1 MPRPFEALPAWT
13 PEPLLLGGRTR
24 LAWLIRLRW
33 WALGGVSLA
42 ALVAWAGLVPGVNL
56 PIVVAAVLL
65 GILTNVGLAR
75 RSHQNAHLDERHVWQ
90 ALLDTGALTLVLWAA
105 GGADCPFLGFY
116 AFPVLLAALLGDR
129 PALLPA
135 GVATAAG
142 LAFLAVGRLYPP
154 LAVGRWNPPERFHD
168 ALSWGAAA
176 LTIVGVAYF
185 ALVFSEAIRSQAR
198 ARRDADM
205 LLRLS
210 LEGLDVGLEVI
221 EDERVVWQNPEAA
234 AVLGARLGAPWR
246 CPGGPER
253 CRADACPH
261 GPGQE
266 GRRRCQFPLR
276 DGPGERI
283 FEMLVFP
290 LAERGRARV
299 MVLYLDRTT
308 EILAQRHLVL
318 TERLAS
324 LGRTVQG
331 VAHELNTPLSTIRT
345 LARDLTDV
353 LGAGGPSSA
362 HERADLLE
370 SGTLIAA
377 EVERCRRITHA
388 LLGRAEPQ
396 AGIPGTA
403 RLAEAVDRAVAV
415 VFPQDRDRVHVE
427 VEPAARACP
436 VALDPVVQILVNL
449 LQNGRDAA
457 AQNGRDG
464 AAGAPVRLH
473 AATGGDELVVAVED
487 DGPGLSPE
495 ASAHLFEPFFT
506 TKPPGEGTGLGLYT
520 SYALA
525 GGLGGR
531 LALENRP
538 SGGVTARL
546 VLPMRAAVSA
556 PSTAVSA
563 SR

>member
-1 MPRPFEALPAWT
+1 MPRPVPLPSSPP

-33 WALGGVSLA
+33 WALGGVTLA

-56 PIVVAAVLL
+56 PLVVAAVLL
-65 GILTNVGLAR
+65 GVLTNLGLTR
-75 RSHQNAHLDERHVWQ
+75 RSRQNAHLDERHVWQ

-135 GVATAAG
+135 GLATGAG
-142 LAFLAVGRLYPP
+142 LGFLALGRLYPA
-154 LAVGRWNPPERFHD
+154 LVVGAWNPPPRF
-168 ALSWGAAA
+168 AATLTGGAVA
-176 LTIVGVAYF
+176 LTIAGVAYF

-210 LEGLDVGLEVI
+210 LEGLDVGLEVV
-221 EDERVVWQNPEAA
+221 EAERVVWQNPEAVA
-234 AVLGARLGAPWR
+234 LLGARRGTTWR
-246 CPGGPER
+246 CPGGPDR
-253 CRADACPH
+253 CLAGACPH
-261 GPGQE
+261 GPGHE

-276 DGPGERI
+276 GGSGDRI

-290 LAERGRARV
+290 LSEHGRSRV

-345 LARDLTDV
+345 LARDLVDV
-353 LGAGGPSSA
+353 LGAGGPA
-362 HERADLLE
+362 TAADRDDLLE
-370 SGTLIAA
+370 SGGLIAS

-396 AGIPGTA
+396 AVAPGAA
-403 RLAEAVDRAVAV
+403 RLADAVDRAVAV
-415 VFPQDRDRVHVE
+415 VFPNERARVDVRLE
-427 VEPAARACP
+427 ARAGARP
-436 VALDPVVQILVNL
+436 VALDPTVQILVNL
-449 LQNGRDAA
+449 LQNARDAA
-457 AQNGRDG
+457 SGGSVRVT
-464 AAGAPVRLH
+464 AALQEA
-473 AATGGDELVVAVED
+473 ELVVHVED
-487 DGPGLSPE
+487 DGPGLSSE
-495 ASAHLFEPFFT
+495 AVTHLFEPFFT
-506 TKPPGEGTGLGLYT
+506 TKPPGQGTGLGLYT

-525 GGLGGR
+525 GSLGGR
-531 LALENRP
+531 LALENRGT
-538 SGGVTARL
+538 GGVTARL
-546 VLPMRAAVSA
+546 VLPAREDLSDPSSGASVS
-556 PSTAVSA
+556 
-563 SR
+563 R

>member
-1 MPRPFEALPAWT
+1 MARPFEAPRPPAA
-13 PEPLLLGGRTR
+13 EPLLLGGRTR

-33 WALGGVSLA
+33 WALAGVSLA

-56 PIVVAAVLL
+56 PLVVAAVLL
-65 GILTNVGLAR
+65 GLLTNLGLAR
-75 RSHQNAHLDERHVWQ
+75 RSRQNAHLDERHVRQ

-105 GGADCPFLGFY
+105 GGIDCPFVGFY

-142 LAFLAVGRLYPP
+142 LGFLASGRLYPA
-154 LAVGRWNPPERFHD
+154 LAVGRWNPPERFAD
-168 ALSWGAAA
+168 ALNGGAVA
-176 LTIVGVAYF
+176 LTIAGVAYF

-221 EDERVVWQNPEAA
+221 EADDVVWQNPEATA
-234 AVLGARLGAPWR
+234 LLGARRGAPWR
-246 CPGGPER
+246 CPRGPDA
-253 CRADACPH
+253 CRADACAR
-261 GPGQE
+261 GPAPSSAGE
-266 GRRRCQFPLR
+266 SRRRCQFPLR
-276 DGPGERI
+276 TGPGERL

-290 LAERGRARV
+290 LAEPGRARI

-353 LGAGGPSSA
+353 LAAGGPATS
-362 HERADLLE
+362 HDRADLLE
-370 SGTLIAA
+370 SGTLIAS

-396 AGIPGTA
+396 AGVPGTA
-403 RLAEAVDRAVAV
+403 GLGEAVARAVAV
-415 VFPQDRDRVHVE
+415 VFPLDRDRVALSME
-427 VEPAARACP
+427 AAAGARP
-436 VALDPVVQILVNL
+436 VALDPTVQVLVNL
-449 LQNGRDAA
+449 LQNARDAA
-457 AQNGRDG
+457 AGGPVRVG
-464 AAGAPVRLH
+464 AAVS
-473 AATGGDELVVAVED
+473 GDALTVTVED

-495 ASAHLFEPFFT
+495 AAAHLFEPFFT
-506 TKPPGEGTGLGLYT
+506 TKPPGQGTGLGLYT

-525 GGLGGR
+525 GGMGGR
-531 LALENRP
+531 VSLENRAA
-538 SGGVTARL
+538 GGVTARL
-546 VLPMRAAVSA
+546 VLPAGGNLSDPSSAA
-556 PSTAVSA
+556 PA